1 MATTVYYYYAIV
13 DGNNICTDVLRS
25 RTVQTDSCYIEIS
38 IDQYNDTYD
47 DIQESD
53 LYLIG
58 KRYDENTGEWVS
70 TTQPSANGITKED
83 LQELENNLANIIS
96 NSIANINVSS
106 AAVKSIQRG
115 FYQYSDCGKLKTFDH
130 PVDASKSIVII
141 DGQMM
146 VYDGETHYMNG
157 RIEEFTNEG
166 IRLSFYDSNK
176 SLAGG
181 VSFQIV
187 EFC

>member
-13 DGNNICTDVLRS
+13 DENNVCTDVLRS
-25 RTVQTDSCYIEIS
+25 RTEQTDSSYIEIS
-38 IDQYNDTYD
+38 VDQYNDTYD
-47 DIQESD
+47 EIQESE

-58 KRYDENTGEWVS
+58 KTYNPATGTWG
-70 TTQPSANGITKED
+70 SASASGNGITKED
-83 LQELENNLANIIS
+83 LEQLKNDIENMIS
-96 NSIANINVSS
+96 NINVSS

-115 FYQYSDCGKLKTFDH
+115 IYLYSDCGKMKAFDH
-130 PVDASKSIVII
+130 AVDSSKSIIII

-146 VYDGETHYMNG
+146 VYDGETHYING
-157 RIEEFTNEG
+157 KIEEFTDEG
-166 IRLSFYDSNK
+166 IRLSFYDSNR

-187 EFC
+187 EFY

>member
-13 DGNNICTDVLRS
+13 DENNTCVDVLRS
-25 RTVQTDSCYIEIS
+25 RTVQTDSSYIEIS
-38 IDQYNDTYD
+38 VDQYNDTYD
-47 DIQESD
+47 EIQESD

-58 KRYDENTGEWVS
+58 KTYNPATGTWGS
-70 TTQPSANGITKED
+70 SSSASGDGITKED
-83 LQELENNLANIIS
+83 LEQLKYDIENIIS
-96 NSIANINVSS
+96 NHMSNINVSS
-106 AAVKSIQRG
+106 AALKSIQRG

-176 SLAGG
+176 SFAGG